1 MGFQRKIVKDAVEVI
16 FMFPF
21 EYWIIL
27 AILGMAA
34 SVGVMFWGFRVHN
47 RSYT

>member
-1 MGFQRKIVKDAVEVI
+1 LKNVSEVI

-27 AILGMAA
+27 AIVGMAA
-34 SVGVMFWGFRVHN
+34 SVGVMFWGFRAQN
-47 RSYT
+47 ASYN

>member
-1 MGFQRKIVKDAVEVI
+1 MDFQRKIVKDAVEVI

-21 EYWIIL
+21 EYWIVL

-47 RSYT
+47 GSYT